1 MGLGFERDLGSEK
14 ALREGDALKV
24 SEVGGE
30 GTGLEG
36 GGRGGGGEWITVR
49 WIERGGHEEM
59 KWRIGEEKRK
69 SGK

>member
-36 GGRGGGGEWITVR
+36 GGRGGGGE
-49 WIERGGHEEM
+49 
-59 KWRIGEEKRK
+59 
-69 SGK
+69 